1 MPRLVFALGITGIG
15 AANARVLC
23 DHYADD
29 LQAIRTA
36 SAEELGQV
44 EGIGPVLAA
53 AVSEWF
59 ADGKNLGVLD
69 RLLEEVKPSVRGSI
83 RAFARQD
90 AAAAGNSDA
99 GDSPDAETSPETG
112 SAAAGADPI
121 AGKTFVVTGKVF
133 HFPNRD
139 ALKELIA
146 DRGGKV
152 TGSVSAKTDYLI
164 NNDVTST
171 SSKNKKAA
179 QLGIPILSE
188 EDFMKLAGLKAE

>member
-1 MPRLVFALGITGIG
+1 
-15 AANARVLC
+15 
-23 DHYADD
+23 
-29 LQAIRTA
+29 
-36 SAEELGQV
+36 V
-44 EGIGPVLAA
+44 EGIGPVLAS
-53 AVSEWF
+53 AVSAWF
-59 ADGKNLGVLD
+59 ADGKNEGVLD
-69 RLLEEVKPSVRGSI
+69 RLLAEVKPSVRENI
-83 RAFARQD
+83 RSFRQQ
-90 AAAAGNSDA
+90 AAGGEGDFDEDQSAVA
-99 GDSPDAETSPETG
+99 GASPENG
-112 SAAAGADPI
+112 SAVPGTDPV

-139 ALKELIA
+139 ALKEYIA

-188 EDFMKLAGLKAE
+188 EDFMKLAGLAEE